1 MIKDRVIRLIR
12 AIMIKI
18 ICVKIHK
25 NTSFLIIFST
35 STLRVPTSFRLP
47 AELLEE
53 LKECAKATN
62 RSLNNYVESI
72 LMDFMSKNK
81 TMDENAIT
89 PDLQAKLDKA
99 REEIHSGQCI
109 TLKSHDDIDNYF
121 ASL

>member
-1 MIKDRVIRLIR
+1 M
-12 AIMIKI
+12 
-18 ICVKIHK
+18 
-25 NTSFLIIFST
+25 ST
-35 STLRVPTSFRLP
+35 ATLRVPTSFRLP

-81 TMDENAIT
+81 TMEEIAIT
-89 PDLQAKLDKA
+89 PDLQSKLDKA
-99 REEIHSGQCI
+99 REEIHRGQCI

>member
-1 MIKDRVIRLIR
+1 M
-12 AIMIKI
+12 
-18 ICVKIHK
+18 
-25 NTSFLIIFST
+25 ST
-35 STLRVPTSFRLP
+35 SSFRVLTSFRLP
-47 AELLEE
+47 AEVLEE

-81 TMDENAIT
+81 TMEENAIT

-99 REEIHSGQCI
+99 REEIHRGQCI

>member
-1 MIKDRVIRLIR
+1 MLKFTRTPHFSL
-12 AIMIKI
+12 
-18 ICVKIHK
+18 
-25 NTSFLIIFST
+25 FFST

-99 REEIHSGQCI
+99 REEILSGQCI
-109 TLKSHDDIDNYF
+109 TLKSHDDIDCYF

>member
-1 MIKDRVIRLIR
+1 M
-12 AIMIKI
+12 
-18 ICVKIHK
+18 
-25 NTSFLIIFST
+25 ST

-47 AELLEE
+47 AELLGE

-62 RSLNNYVESI
+62 RSFNNYVESI

-81 TMDENAIT
+81 TMKENVIT

-109 TLKSHDDIDNYF
+109 TMKSHDDIDNYF

>member
-1 MIKDRVIRLIR
+1 M
-12 AIMIKI
+12 
-18 ICVKIHK
+18 
-25 NTSFLIIFST
+25 ST

-53 LKECAKATN
+53 LKESAKATN

-81 TMDENAIT
+81 TMEENAIT

-99 REEIHSGQCI
+99 REEIHRGQCI

>member
-1 MIKDRVIRLIR
+1 M
-12 AIMIKI
+12 
-18 ICVKIHK
+18 
-25 NTSFLIIFST
+25 ST

-72 LMDFMSKNK
+72 LMDFK
-81 TMDENAIT
+81 TMKENVIT

-99 REEIHSGQCI
+99 REEHKNGE
-109 TLKSHDDIDNYF
+109 TLCFDTAQDAI
-121 ASL
+121 AWMEAL

>member
-1 MIKDRVIRLIR
+1 M
-12 AIMIKI
+12 
-18 ICVKIHK
+18 
-25 NTSFLIIFST
+25 ST
-35 STLRVPTSFRLP
+35 SPLRVPTSFRLP

-81 TMDENAIT
+81 TMEENAIT

-99 REEIHSGQCI
+99 REEHRNGE
-109 TLKSHDDIDNYF
+109 TLCFDTAQDAI
-121 ASL
+121 AWMEAL

>member
-1 MIKDRVIRLIR
+1 M
-12 AIMIKI
+12 
-18 ICVKIHK
+18 
-25 NTSFLIIFST
+25 ST
-35 STLRVPTSFRLP
+35 STLRVPTSFRLS

-81 TMDENAIT
+81 TMKENVIT

-99 REEIHSGQCI
+99 REEHKKRRNSV
-109 TLKSHDDIDNYF
+109 F
-121 ASL
+121 

>member
-1 MIKDRVIRLIR
+1 M
-12 AIMIKI
+12 
-18 ICVKIHK
+18 
-25 NTSFLIIFST
+25 ST

-72 LMDFMSKNK
+72 LMDFK
-81 TMDENAIT
+81 TMKENVIT

-99 REEIHSGQCI
+99 REEIHRGQCI

>member
-1 MIKDRVIRLIR
+1 M
-12 AIMIKI
+12 
-18 ICVKIHK
+18 
-25 NTSFLIIFST
+25 ST

-72 LMDFMSKNK
+72 LMDFMSKSKNK

-109 TLKSHDDIDNYF
+109 TLKSHDDIDKYF